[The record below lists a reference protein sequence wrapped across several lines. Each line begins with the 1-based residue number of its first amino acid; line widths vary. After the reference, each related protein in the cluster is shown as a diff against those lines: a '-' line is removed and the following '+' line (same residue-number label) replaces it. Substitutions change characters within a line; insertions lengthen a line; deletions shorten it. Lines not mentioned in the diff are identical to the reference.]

1 MDWWVWLMAGKVF
14 WSEIKQSHK
23 KLKLTV
29 CCPGQEG
36 LGCFSVGFPST
47 MIGTYSRFIWCYKVF
62 PSFINQCLPPFT
74 FGFVFWKSV
83 PLQNLNM
90 RLYLQFV
97 WVTSI
102 IITYSN
108 TTPVLSNHIFCF
120 FLSVSFNNNFAAL
133 FTFCL
138 QIFHLQ
144 TSQKNDV
151 IQKFKVQ
158 FATHEK
164 WQLKLGDREYSACN
178 MLEIVGSS

>member
-97 WVTSI
+97 WVTSF
-102 IITYSN
+102 IITYSS
-108 TTPVLSNHIFCF
+108 TTLSFLTISFVF
-120 FLSVSFNNNFAAL
+120 FWVFLSTIILLPFSLSVYKSS
-133 FTFCL
+133 TFKL
-138 QIFHLQ
+138 LKKMMWYKNSKSNLPL
-144 TSQKNDV
+144 TKNDCWNSG
-151 IQKFKVQ
+151 IGNILLAICWK
-158 FATHEK
+158 
-164 WQLKLGDREYSACN
+164 
-178 MLEIVGSS
+178 